1 MLVCHLCFFLC
12 LFLFGLRQVSLAF
25 LALLRRS
32 AIADVFHCC
41 ASSLP
46 LEAKDLAF
54 PGLANFAMDLL
65 AIGLRA
71 MGLAIFDLGSH
82 LCSFLGGTS
91 FGGLRSCFLA
101 AASLLRGARY
111 LLVRLCFRCASTS
124 FCGIVV
130 RVVLRRWFQNLV
142 CRQTAL

>member
-1 MLVCHLCFFLC
+1 MFLC
-12 LFLFGLRQVSLAF
+12 LFPFGFLRVSLAF

-32 AIADVFHCC
+32 AIADVFHCY
-41 ASSLP
+41 ASNLL
-46 LEAKDLAF
+46 LEAKGLAY

-71 MGLAIFDLGSH
+71 MGLAIFDLGSN

-91 FGGLRSCFLA
+91 FGGLRSCFVA
-101 AASLLRGARY
+101 AAILLRGAHY
-111 LLVRLCFRCASTS
+111 LPVLLSFHCASTS

-130 RVVLRRWFQNLV
+130 RVVLRR
-142 CRQTAL
+142 